1 MFRKTHHTAVIAS
14 TALALAL
21 AVPAAAAQNTPAQSP
36 TRQTAESRS
45 GGRYDEQIRQELQK
59 KFQGKDDYKSVQ
71 YKVEDGVVN
80 LQGTVELYA
89 HKQKADDRAHDV
101 DHVQSVS
108 NQIQVAGP
116 TVSDAQLQEKLANKL
131 RYDRIGQ
138 GIMFNNLKLGV
149 RNGVVEIAGN
159 VHDEAD
165 RASALA
171 IAAHMP
177 GVKDV
182 RDEIQVAPVSG
193 FDDDLRVNI
202 ARAIY
207 GDPTFTMYANDPQAP
222 IRIVVDRG
230 HVTLEGVVNSQVD
243 KQLAQSKA
251 ASVPGSF
258 SITNNLVVAG
268 RETAEK

>member
-1 MFRKTHHTAVIAS
+1 MMFHVVPSLFTVIAPRAGIRLS
-14 TALALAL
+14 SL
-21 AVPAAAAQNTPAQSP
+21 VETPI
-36 TRQTAESRS
+36 TW
-45 GGRYDEQIRQELQK
+45 
-59 KFQGKDDYKSVQ
+59 
-71 YKVEDGVVN
+71 
-80 LQGTVELYA
+80 
-89 HKQKADDRAHDV
+89 
-101 DHVQSVS
+101 HVYFAILFLIV
-108 NQIQVAGP
+108 ITLPG
-116 TVSDAQLQEKLANKL
+116 QLFA
-131 RYDRIGQ
+131 
-138 GIMFNNLKLGV
+138 
-149 RNGVVEIAGN
+149 AGN

-182 RDEIQVAPVSG
+182 RDEIQVAPVSH

-268 RETAEK
+268 RESAKKN